1 MKEVPSVLIFKS
13 DLQKENNLLDIIDR
27 YYLNL
32 LFVQAIVLCIPYNFL
47 SLIFIIHDEL

>member
-32 LFVQAIVLCIPYNFL
+32 FVQAIVLCIPYNFL